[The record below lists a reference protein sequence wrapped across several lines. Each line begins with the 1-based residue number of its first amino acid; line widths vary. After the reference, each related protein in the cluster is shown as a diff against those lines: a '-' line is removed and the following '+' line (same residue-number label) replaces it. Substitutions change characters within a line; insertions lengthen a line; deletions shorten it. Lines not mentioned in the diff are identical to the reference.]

1 MLADMKMLKSFLVA
15 SLALAA
21 MSSFAQVK
29 IEGAWARPTVQGQQ
43 AGGGYLSITSAAAD
57 RLLGGSTQ
65 VAQQFGGGGHK
76 AASGAV
82 MEMRQV
88 DAIELPAGKK
98 VELKPGGLHVMFIG
112 LKAPLK
118 VGDKVPVT
126 LKFEKAGELKVDF
139 AVTNKPAEAGHKH

>member
-65 VAQQFGGGGHK
+65 VAQQFELHTMAMRGD
-76 AASGAV
+76 V

-139 AVTNKPAEAGHKH
+139 AVSNEPVEAGHKH

>member
-65 VAQQFGGGGHK
+65 VAQQFELHTMAMRGD
-76 AASGAV
+76 V

>member
-65 VAQQFGGGGHK
+65 VAQQFELHTMAMRGD
-76 AASGAV
+76 V

-88 DAIELPAGKK
+88 DAVELPAGKK

>member
-1 MLADMKMLKSFLVA
+1 MKMLKSFLVA

-65 VAQQFGGGGHK
+65 VAQQFELHTMAMRGD
-76 AASGAV
+76 V

>member
-1 MLADMKMLKSFLVA
+1 MLADMKMLRSFVVA

-29 IEGAWARPTVQGQQ
+29 IEGAWARPTVPGQQ
-43 AGGGYLSITSAAAD
+43 AGGGFLSITSAAAD

-65 VAQQFGGGGHK
+65 AAQQFELHTMAMKGD
-76 AASGAV
+76 V

-88 DAIELPAGKK
+88 DTIDLPAGKK
-98 VELKPGGLHVMFIG
+98 VELRPGGLHVMFIG

>member
-1 MLADMKMLKSFLVA
+1 MLADMKMLKAFLVA

-65 VAQQFGGGGHK
+65 VAQQFELHTMAMRGD
-76 AASGAV
+76 V